1 MWFTITLTDNR
12 VVRCYDDH
20 VRDHKDTLEP
30 ELENDDDWL
39 SQAMRSPTPTEIVPV
54 ISTMRERFF
63 RAHIGNNYGAY
74 LWAAWL
80 ASIRVTSS
88 D

>member
-1 MWFTITLTDNR
+1 MKNFSSDPKWLPGVITAVRGGPVWFTITLTDNR

-39 SQAMRSPTPTEIVPV
+39 SQAMR
-54 ISTMRERFF
+54 
-63 RAHIGNNYGAY
+63 
-74 LWAAWL
+74 
-80 ASIRVTSS
+80 
-88 D
+88 